1 MLSPA
6 IITLPWRPDAAE
18 HYFAPLSALPWAML
32 LHSGF
37 ADHPHN
43 RFDILVAAPR
53 ATLLTRDEQTWVDD
67 GETVVVSAEDPLQ
80 LLQQQL
86 DRQPFTPQP
95 HDDLPFL
102 GGALGLFGYDLG
114 RRFERLPSHAQA
126 DIALAD
132 MAVGIYD
139 WALIVDHQRQQIS
152 LLSYDDP
159 QQRLQW
165 LEAQTPT
172 PGETFAL
179 TSAWQSNMSRQQY
192 GEKFRQVQAYLHSGD
207 CYQVNLAQRF
217 QASYVGDEWQAF
229 RQLNAVNRAPFSAFI
244 RLDEGAILSLSPER
258 FIQLRQGEIQTRP
271 IKGTLPRLDSPLADA
286 QQAEKLANSPKDR
299 AENLMIVDL
308 MRNDIGRVAVPGSVR
323 VPELFVVEP
332 FPAVHH
338 LVSTITA
345 RLPMTLHAS
354 DLLRAAFP
362 GGSITGAPKVRAME
376 IIDEL
381 EPQRRNAWCGS
392 IGYLSY
398 CGNMDTSIT
407 IRTLTAWQG
416 QLYCSAGGRVVTA
429 PTNGACGIVPA
440 VLAYYDHFIESV
452 SPEIYIRY
460 FMACGAIG
468 ALYKMNASISGAE
481 VGCQGEVGVACSMAA
496 AGLAELLGASPEQV
510 CVAAEIGME
519 HNLGLT
525 CDPVAGQV
533 QVPCIERNAIASV
546 KAINAARMAMRR
558 TSEPRV
564 SLDKVIETMYETGK
578 DMNAKY
584 RETSRGGLAI
594 KVQCD

>member
-6 IITLPWRPDAAE
+6 IITLPWRPDATE
-18 HYFAPLSALPWAML
+18 RYFAPLSAAPWAML

-37 ADHPHN
+37 ADHPYS
-43 RFDILVAAPR
+43 RFDIIVAEPR
-53 ATLLTRDEQTWVDD
+53 ATLVTRGEQTWVNDD
-67 GETVVVSAEDPLQ
+67 EGEFVSQDDPLQ

-86 DRQPFTPQP
+86 DRCQLTPQA
-95 HDDLPFL
+95 DKNLPFL

-114 RRFERLPSHAQA
+114 RHFERLPTQAQA
-126 DIALAD
+126 DIALPE

-139 WALIVDHQRQQIS
+139 WALIVDHQRQQVS

-165 LEAQTPT
+165 LESQTRQPAE
-172 PGETFAL
+172 PFSL
-179 TSAWQSNMSRQQY
+179 TTSWQSNMSRQQY
-192 GEKFRQVQAYLHSGD
+192 GEKFRQVQAYLRSGD

-217 QASYVGDEWQAF
+217 QARYRGDEWQAF
-229 RQLNAVNRAPFSAFI
+229 RKLNAANRAPFSAFI
-244 RLDEGAILSLSPER
+244 RLPEGAILSLSPER
-258 FIQLRQGEIQTRP
+258 FIQLHQGDIQTRP
-271 IKGTLPRLDSPLADA
+271 IKGTLPRLDSPQEDARQAATLAH
-286 QQAEKLANSPKDR
+286 SPKDR

-345 RLPMTLHAS
+345 RLPATLDAS

-392 IGYLSY
+392 IGYLSL

-407 IRTLTAWQG
+407 IRTITAWQG
-416 QLYCSAGGRVVTA
+416 QLYCSAGG
-429 PTNGACGIVPA
+429 GIVA
-440 VLAYYDHFIESV
+440 DSE
-452 SPEIYIRY
+452 E
-460 FMACGAIG
+460 
-468 ALYKMNASISGAE
+468 
-481 VGCQGEVGVACSMAA
+481 
-496 AGLAELLGASPEQV
+496 
-510 CVAAEIGME
+510 AAEYQE
-519 HNLGLT
+519 T
-525 CDPVAGQV
+525 F
-533 QVPCIERNAIASV
+533 
-546 KAINAARMAMRR
+546 
-558 TSEPRV
+558 
-564 SLDKVIETMYETGK
+564 DKVNRILHQLE
-578 DMNAKY
+578 
-584 RETSRGGLAI
+584 S
-594 KVQCD
+594 